1 MIDWLQQILDIVF
14 HLREHLGELIA
25 RFGTGIYAIFFL
37 VIFCETGLVLTPF
50 LPGDSLLFT
59 AGAFAALGQ
68 LNIWFMFAIL
78 SLAAILGDTVNYWIG
93 HYLGPRVFKWEK
105 SRFFN
110 PEHLK
115 RTHAFYEK
123 YGAKAIILARFVP
136 IVRTF
141 APFVAGIGA
150 MTYPTFFLY
159 NVVGGLAWVA
169 ICLFA
174 GYWFGN
180 IPWVAKH
187 FEAVIVAIIF
197 VSVLP
202 LLYEFWKARNASAKA
217 KAAEQRP

>member
-1 MIDWLQQILDIVF
+1 MEILKQFLDTVF
-14 HLREHLGELIA
+14 HLREHIGDLISHY
-25 RFGTGIYAIFFL
+25 GPHIYTIFFL
-37 VIFCETGLVLTPF
+37 VIFCETGLVLMPF

-68 LNIWFMFAIL
+68 LNIWLMFAIL
-78 SLAAILGDTVNYWIG
+78 SAAAILGDTVNYWIG
-93 HYLGPRVFKWEK
+93 HYLGPKVFKWEK

-115 RTHAFYEK
+115 RTHAFYQK
-123 YGAKAIILARFVP
+123 YGAKTIILARFVP

-150 MTYPTFFLY
+150 MTYAKFFLF
-159 NVVGGLAWVA
+159 NVTGGVAWVA

-187 FEAVIVAIIF
+187 FEAVIIGIIF
-197 VSVLP
+197 VSLLP
-202 LLYEFWKARNASAKA
+202 LLYEVWKGRNAIKA
-217 KAAEQRP
+217 SGLER

>member
-1 MIDWLQQILDIVF
+1 MEFLKQFLDTVL
-14 HLREHLGELIA
+14 HLREHIGELISHY
-25 RFGTGIYAIFFL
+25 GPHIYTIFFL

-68 LNIWFMFAIL
+68 LNIWLMFGIL
-78 SLAAILGDTVNYWIG
+78 SVAAVLGDTVNYWIG
-93 HYLGPRVFKWEK
+93 HYLGPKVFKWEK

-115 RTHAFYEK
+115 RTHEFYQK
-123 YGAKAIILARFVP
+123 YGAKTIILARFVP

-150 MTYPTFFLY
+150 MTYAKFFLF
-159 NVVGGLAWVA
+159 NVVGGVAWVA

-187 FEAVIVAIIF
+187 FEAVIIGIIL
-197 VSVLP
+197 VSLLP
-202 LLYEFWKARNASAKA
+202 LVYEVWKGRKSNSASGS
-217 KAAEQRP
+217 ER

>member
-1 MIDWLQQILDIVF
+1 MDLLKQFFDIVF
-14 HLREHLGELIA
+14 HLREHMRELIVQYP
-25 RFGTGIYAIFFL
+25 THIYTIFFL
-37 VIFCETGLVLTPF
+37 IIFAETGLVLTPF

-59 AGAFAALGQ
+59 AGAFAALGE
-68 LNIWFMFAIL
+68 LNIWVMFAIL
-78 SLAAILGDTVNYWIG
+78 SVAAVLGDTVNYWIG
-93 HYLGPRVFKWEK
+93 HYVGAKVFKWEK

-123 YGAKAIILARFVP
+123 YGAKTIILARFVP

-141 APFVAGIGA
+141 APFVAGVGA

-159 NVVGGLAWVA
+159 NVVGGVAWVA

-180 IPWVAKH
+180 MPWVARN
-187 FEAVIVAIIF
+187 FEVVIIAIIF
-197 VSVLP
+197 ISLLP
-202 LLYEFWKARNASAKA
+202 LLFELWKGKRA
-217 KAAEQRP
+217 

>member
-1 MIDWLQQILDIVF
+1 MEILKQFLDTVL
-14 HLREHLGELIA
+14 HLREHIGELISHY
-25 RFGTGIYAIFFL
+25 GPQIYIIFFL

-68 LNIWFMFAIL
+68 LNIWLMFGIL
-78 SLAAILGDTVNYWIG
+78 SVAAVLGDTVNYWIG
-93 HYLGPRVFKWEK
+93 HYLGPKVFKWEK

-115 RTHAFYEK
+115 RTHEFYQK
-123 YGAKAIILARFVP
+123 FGAKTIILARFVP

-150 MTYPTFFLY
+150 MTYAKFFLY
-159 NVVGGLAWVA
+159 NVIGGVAWVA

-187 FEAVIVAIIF
+187 FEAVIVGIIF
-197 VSVLP
+197 VSLLP
-202 LLYEFWKARNASAKA
+202 LLYEVWKGRKSTSASGS
-217 KAAEQRP
+217 ER